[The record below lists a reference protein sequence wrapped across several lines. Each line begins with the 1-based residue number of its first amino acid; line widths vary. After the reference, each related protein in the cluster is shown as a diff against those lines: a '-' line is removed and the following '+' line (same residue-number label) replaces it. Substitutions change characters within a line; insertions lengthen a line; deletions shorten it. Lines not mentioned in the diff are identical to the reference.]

1 MTDARAR
8 IHAMFPLDRASEREL
23 DIRLDAYRAEVLV
36 TDGQAYDGELAMLR
50 GLVRTLRVVVRPDDP
65 DVAEV
70 QRLLIEHAR
79 DETAARAEE
88 KATASAATAT
98 PDFFQAGHTY
108 RRDED
113 GTLTHPFVWVFE
125 VRSIET
131 HPDGT
136 RYAFGFLTSKGGGNS
151 LVPHS
156 EWEKSWPDG
165 WASSG
170 WTDITE
176 GGTHD

>member
-8 IHAMFPLDRASEREL
+8 IHAMFTLDRAAEREL
-23 DIRLDAYRAEVLV
+23 DIRLDAYRAEVLA

-88 KATASAATAT
+88 KATAEAATAT
-98 PDFFQAGHTY
+98 PFFQPGHTY
-108 RRDED
+108 TRERHGRTIEFLVRSVDTPPDSSWRIARGWRLNED
-113 GTLTHPFVWVFE
+113 GDWEPTDSDDLT
-125 VRSIET
+125 
-131 HPDGT
+131 
-136 RYAFGFLTSKGGGNS
+136 
-151 LVPHS
+151 
-156 EWEKSWPDG
+156 
-165 WASSG
+165 G

-176 GGTHD
+176 GGTRG